1 VHDYAS
7 TTNCSIIMPGKI
19 LEQGTNAWR
28 LKLVLWIQNAIM
40 NEIKPEDDKFQRY
53 MVANPLDEISFS

>member
-1 VHDYAS
+1 
-7 TTNCSIIMPGKI
+7 MPGKI

-40 NEIKPEDDKFQRY
+40 NEIKPEDDKFQRHKA
-53 MVANPLDEISFS
+53 ANPLDEISFS